1 MFENG
6 INALLDANIN
16 RAKEGLRV
24 LEDTARFVLAD
35 DELMN
40 KVRPIRHALADFFPE
55 FEKLKQLESRHAGS
69 DIGQKHDVPDRKTL
83 RNLVMANARRVQEAL
98 RVLEEYETSAN
109 QLKDLRYQ
117 LYEIETL
124 FLRKLRLYPFNVNT
138 VYVISDE
145 VAPLE
150 EGLKQGA
157 KLIQLRD
164 KKSTPAQILEKA
176 KVIKKLADQYEATF
190 IVNDYPEVAVAC
202 DADGLHLGQ
211 EDMATAEA
219 RKILK
224 PGQILGRTT
233 HELSQAKLAL
243 AEKADYISCGPI
255 HATPTKP
262 NRKPVGL
269 EYLKQLQTEIKMP
282 VVVIGGLDL
291 NNVDEV
297 LTAGPHTIGIV
308 RDYVKTAEIL
318 LKIKKAGMH
327 VKA

>member
-24 LEDTARFVLAD
+24 LEDTARFVLSD
-35 DELMN
+35 EELMN
-40 KVRPIRHALADFFPE
+40 KVRPIRHALAEFFPE
-55 FEKLKQLESRHAGS
+55 LEKLKQLESRHAGR
-69 DIGQKHDVPDRKTL
+69 DIGQKHDVPDRKTI
-83 RNLVMANARRVQEAL
+83 RQLVMANARRVQEAL
-98 RVLEEYETSAN
+98 RVLEEYATKAST
-109 QLKDLRYQ
+109 LKDQRYA

-124 FLRKLRLYPFNVNT
+124 FLKTLRLYPFKINS

-150 EGLKQGA
+150 EGLRQGA
-157 KLIQLRD
+157 KLVQLRD
-164 KKSTPAQILEKA
+164 KKNTPAQILEKA
-176 KVIKKLADQYEATF
+176 KVIKKLADEYEATF

-202 DADGLHLGQ
+202 DADGVHLGQ
-211 EDMATAEA
+211 EDMSTEEV

-233 HELSQAKLAL
+233 HEISQARKAI

-262 NRKPVGL
+262 NRKPVGF
-269 EYLKQLQTEIKMP
+269 EYLRQLQSEIKIP
-282 VVVIGGLDL
+282 FVVIGGLDL

-297 LTAGPHTIGIV
+297 LTTGPHTIGIV
-308 RDYVKTAEIL
+308 RDYQKTTEIL
-318 LKIKKAGMH
+318 LKIKKASPYA
-327 VKA
+327 KA